1 MTPPDRS
8 HEERARAL
16 DAAMRVRRERADLR
30 RALKAGTARPL
41 ATLDDDRFSGVRV
54 RWFLESL
61 PGIGAARA
69 EAMMTELQIAPTRRL
84 GGLSDRQR
92 HALATRLGVRR

>member
-1 MTPPDRS
+1 MPPVRS
-8 HEERARAL
+8 EAQRAIAL

-30 RALKAGTARPL
+30 RDLKSGAVRPES
-41 ATLDDDRFSGVRV
+41 TLDDARFTGVRV

-61 PGIGAARA
+61 PGIGTARA
-69 EAMMTELQIAPTRRL
+69 SAIMTELHIAPTRRL

-92 HALATRLGVRR
+92 GALIARLDPRR